1 MNSVVFCRFLS
12 HCFVCLFVLIL
23 LVFCL
28 YIMVSNFVFLR
39 VLFLCFRVFLVPF
52 QLLLLLF
59 ILPACYLKTE
69 VGGEGTELDG

>member
-1 MNSVVFCRFLS
+1 
-12 HCFVCLFVLIL
+12 
-23 LVFCL
+23 
-28 YIMVSNFVFLR
+28 MVSNFVFLR